1 MFWGELAGK
10 RQGSDETLCS
20 VRAGTLPEAAGLAQ
34 ERRLAAQRR
43 HMEAKPLPWKLL
55 PAGLPGSAWLSPSFL
70 ARARLQESLKLTQST
85 WV

>member
-1 MFWGELAGK
+1 
-10 RQGSDETLCS
+10 
-20 VRAGTLPEAAGLAQ
+20 
-34 ERRLAAQRR
+34 
-43 HMEAKPLPWKLL
+43 MEAKPLPWKLL